1 MSRRLVALALIVVGT
16 VLSCGTKETA
26 LGVAPLASTSAPAAV
41 SVAASLV
48 TAGRVTL
55 GKVEKRLP
63 RAERRLPGEVVAA
76 EAGRAEAGVLVAG
89 RLAAIEV
96 GVGAVVKKGQA
107 LAWVDAPEVGRA
119 AAELLR
125 ARARAAV
132 AQKKLAR
139 QLALDK
145 EGATSQN
152 AVDEARADALV
163 ADADLAAA
171 RTLLFQLGAGEP
183 PNEPSALGIRVA
195 VRAPID
201 GVVVRRH
208 AVLGGAVTPDH
219 ALFEIVARE
228 RTAVLAAVPEG
239 AEVPAVGTAVRLY
252 PRATTGECEAS
263 VSADLGVV
271 EGATRARS
279 IRVEPKGACPFLV
292 TGGWVE
298 VGIATAGLV
307 ATPALVVPA
316 EAVVEVHGVPVA
328 FVLVSEGG
336 PVVFRPRS
344 VRLGPHV
351 GLDVVVEDGLAAGE
365 RVAVAGTLLLKG
377 ELLRSELE

>member
-1 MSRRLVALALIVVGT
+1 
-16 VLSCGTKETA
+16 
-26 LGVAPLASTSAPAAV
+26 
-41 SVAASLV
+41 
-48 TAGRVTL
+48 
-55 GKVEKRLP
+55 
-63 RAERRLPGEVVAA
+63 
-76 EAGRAEAGVLVAG
+76 
-89 RLAAIEV
+89 
-96 GVGAVVKKGQA
+96 
-107 LAWVDAPEVGRA
+107 VGRA

-125 ARARAAV
+125 ARARAVV

-163 ADADLAAA
+163 AEADLAAA

-183 PNEPSALGIRVA
+183 SSEPSALGIRVA

-219 ALFEIVARE
+219 ALFEIVAKE

-239 AEVPAVGTAVRLY
+239 AEVPPVGTAARLY
-252 PRATTGECEAS
+252 PRATTGECEAV

-279 IRVEPKGACPFLV
+279 IRVEAKGACPFLV

-298 VGIATAGLV
+298 VGLATAV
-307 ATPALVVPA
+307 ATTTPVLVVPA
-316 EAVVEVHGVPVA
+316 EAVVEVHGVPVV
-328 FVLVSEGG
+328 FVLAAEGATI
-336 PVVFRPRS
+336 VFRPRT
-344 VRLGPHV
+344 VRLGPSV
-351 GLDVVVEDGLAAGE
+351 GLDAVVEDGVGVGE
-365 RVAVAGTLLLKG
+365 RVAVGGTLLLKG